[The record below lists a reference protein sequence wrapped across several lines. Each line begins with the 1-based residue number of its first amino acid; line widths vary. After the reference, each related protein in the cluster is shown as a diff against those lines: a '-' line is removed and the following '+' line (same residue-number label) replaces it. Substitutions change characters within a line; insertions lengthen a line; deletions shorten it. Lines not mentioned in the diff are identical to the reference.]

1 MKIYITSDLHLEF
14 GDLDL
19 HNHDHVDVLILGG
32 DICVARDIGRPD
44 GGDPLKASPKSLIIK
59 QFFQRVSERFPH
71 VIMIMGNHEHY
82 HGDFA
87 KTQTILQ
94 SWFDESGL
102 DNVHLLEK
110 STWQYED
117 YVFIGGTLWTDF
129 NRSDP
134 MTMNHAKFAMSDFK
148 VTKNSRVHYYKFTPE
163 HALADHL
170 QMKQYIQHVIDNR
183 REQGERSD
191 RVIVLSHHS
200 PSRQSTHERYRSD
213 VYMNGCYSSEMDDFI
228 LDRPEICLWSHGH
241 THEDFDYLIGTTRV
255 VCNPRGYDGYE
266 VRTGSWK
273 PRLIEL

>member
-1 MKIYITSDLHLEF
+1 MKLYVTSDIHLEF

-19 HNHDHVDVLILGG
+19 YNRDDVDVLILGG

-44 GGDPLKASPKSLIIK
+44 GGDPLRESPKSLVIK
-59 QFFQRVSERFPH
+59 QFFQRVSQRFPH

-87 KTQTILQ
+87 RTQTILQ
-94 SWFDESGL
+94 AWFNEAGL

-110 STWQYED
+110 STWEYQD

-129 NRSDP
+129 NSADP
-134 MTMNHAKFAMSDFK
+134 LTMNHAKFGMSDFK

-163 HALADHL
+163 HALEDHM
-170 QMKQYIQHVIDNR
+170 QMKRYIQHVIDNR

-191 RVIVLSHHS
+191 RVIVVGHHS
-200 PSRQSTHERYRSD
+200 PSRQSTHERYRGD

-228 LDRPEICLWSHGH
+228 LDRPEIRLWTHGH
-241 THEDFDYLIGTTRV
+241 THEDFDYMIGTTRI

-266 VRTGSWK
+266 ARAGFWQPK
-273 PRLIEL
+273 LIEL